1 MKDNIK
7 SFFNFINTLRITIIA
22 VPLIST
28 ILGILRNSLF
38 LFGFG
43 AGFLIAALMI
53 AIVAF
58 IYG

>member
-7 SFFNFINTLRITIIA
+7 SFFNFINTLRITIIV
-22 VPLIST
+22 VPTIAT
-28 ILGILRNSLF
+28 ILGVLLNNLF
-38 LFGFG
+38 FFGFG

-53 AIVAF
+53 AIVTF